1 MLNGRGFTLV
11 EMVMAIAIIAVAV
24 GGVMLV
30 FVVALRHSADPQRQQ
45 QAVAIAE
52 GYLDEILSR
61 RYDDPDG
68 VTSVESS
75 RALYDDIGD
84 YAGLADTPPRDQD
97 GNVLAGLESYRV
109 EVSVQPAAAFGP
121 AGQTVT
127 ARRIDVRVLSPPLV
141 DMTLSAYKVQP

>member
-1 MLNGRGFTLV
+1 MLKRRGFTLV
-11 EMVMAIAIIAVAV
+11 EMVMAIAIISVGI

-30 FVVALRHSADPQRQQ
+30 FVVALSRSADPQRQQ

-68 VTSVESS
+68 VTTVEAT

-84 YAGLADTPPRDQD
+84 YAGLTDTQPLDQD
-97 GNVLAGLESYRV
+97 GNALPGLETYRV
-109 EVSVQPAAAFGP
+109 EVRVQPAGAFGP
-121 AGQTVT
+121 SGQTVT
-127 ARRIDVRVLSPPLV
+127 ARRIDVRVVSPPLV
-141 DMTLSAYKVQP
+141 DMTISAYKIQP